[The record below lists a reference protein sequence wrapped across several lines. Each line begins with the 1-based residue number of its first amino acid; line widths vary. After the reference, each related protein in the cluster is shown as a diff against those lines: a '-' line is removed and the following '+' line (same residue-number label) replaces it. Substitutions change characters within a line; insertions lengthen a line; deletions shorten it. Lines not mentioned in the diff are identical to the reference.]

1 MAMSPSQS
9 FNQYGEIESKTMVV
23 ATLSSHVLLLVVRA
37 VESRLFS
44 PFVSI
49 YDRTLSCPVHT
60 KPISDIR
67 LESDTSLPY
76 E

>member
-1 MAMSPSQS
+1 
-9 FNQYGEIESKTMVV
+9 MVI

-49 YDRTLSCPVHT
+49 YDRIQFCPVHT
-60 KPISDIR
+60 NPISDIK